1 MKEMSRKAW
10 LMRVVVILFTYHL
23 SLITAYSQETPN
35 ERQAKRIF
43 KTAYNHFYGKEGV
56 SFSYKI
62 DLLHIYKEEGTAT
75 YKGSK
80 SKSQHKN
87 TVIWDNGEDK
97 YILRQNK
104 KIVEWCDAKT
114 NKQDDKLQKFK
125 FYPDDFNYSI
135 ADDPE
140 GLLVTLTAKSGAK
153 GSMKKIQA
161 LLSRGTYYPKR
172 LRIKVTL
179 FWATI
184 TFANFQAGGIDDNT
198 FNFPKEKYAGYKV
211 IDKR

>member
-1 MKEMSRKAW
+1 
-10 LMRVVVILFTYHL
+10 MRIVLLLFTIHS
-23 SLITAYSQETPN
+23 SLFTIFAQESPN

-56 SFSYKI
+56 RFSYKI
-62 DLLHIYKEEGTAT
+62 DLLHLYKEEGTAN
-75 YKGSK
+75 YKGNK
-80 SKSQHKN
+80 SKSRHKN
-87 TVIWDNGEDK
+87 TIIWDNGVDK
-97 YILRQNK
+97 FILREKQ

-125 FYPDDFNYSI
+125 FYPDDFNYAV

-140 GLLVTLTAKSGAK
+140 GLLVTLTAKPGAK

-172 LRIKVTL
+172 LRIKVTI

-184 TFANFQAGGIDDNT
+184 TFADFQAGGIDDRI
-198 FNFPKEKYAGYKV
+198 FDFQKKDYPDYQI